1 MMDAT
6 EALDIDSDG
15 TSNQDATLFLA
26 FVFGITAAAVVL
38 IVCCA
43 RRWRRVR
50 SKTPAFDPADI
61 GFYEPDPYDI
71 AFDDDAK
78 L

>member
-1 MMDAT
+1 MDDT
-6 EALDIDSDG
+6 KALDYDSDG

-26 FVFGITAAAVVL
+26 FVFGATAAAVVL

-43 RRWRRVR
+43 QRWRRVR
-50 SKTPAFDPADI
+50 SKTPAFDPEDI

-71 AFDDDAK
+71 VFYDDAK